1 MVVVFLETDVWN
13 VLSSIFLL
21 LILGIVS
28 SDVFTEMLLISDDF
42 ENTVQISALD
52 KTNWIKIQLF
62 NDDSVDL
69 FLF

>member
-52 KTNWIKIQLF
+52 KTNW
-62 NDDSVDL
+62 
-69 FLF
+69 